1 MADEYSMFI
10 DGAWTASESGA
21 VFDATSPSTGEVIG
35 TVPEGTRGDVGRAID
50 GANRAWPTW
59 AAMSA
64 FDRSAAMR
72 RIGAAIEARRDD
84 LARTLA
90 LDQGKPLVAE
100 ARDGVEELIVYFSMA
115 GEDAVRADGLLPPS
129 VDANKRVLVLRVPR

>member
-10 DGAWTASESGA
+10 DGSWTASESGA
-21 VFDATSPSTGEVIG
+21 VFDATSPSTGEIIG
-35 TVPEGTRGDVGRAID
+35 TVPEGTREDVRRAIE
-50 GANRAWPTW
+50 GANRAWLTW

-72 RIGAAIEARRDD
+72 RVGAAIEARRDD

-90 LDQGKPLVAE
+90 LDQGKPPLAKG
-100 ARDGVEELIVYFSMA
+100 RDGDQGLIVYFSLA
-115 GEDAVRADGLLPPS
+115 G
-129 VDANKRVLVLRVPR
+129 